1 MRHHAV
7 DANFADLRFMPDI
20 HSHRVAGQTL
30 ELLPERAVFWPERR
44 MLLIADAHFGKA
56 ATFRARGVPVPHGTT
71 ADNLER
77 LDALIERCGVEHI
90 VFLGD
95 FLHAREAQGTA
106 TIDALVRWRAR
117 HATIAMTLVRGNHDS
132 RAGDPPVRLGIEVV
146 DESHVVGP
154 FSMRHHPEP
163 CERGYVLA
171 GHLHPGFRLFGRG
184 GDGLRLP
191 CFWFGD
197 EAGSRVGVLPAFGA
211 FTGTWIVDALPDDRV
226 YVVAPDA
233 VHPVARVRPQRAA

>member
-1 MRHHAV
+1 MQR
-7 DANFADLRFMPDI
+7 MTI
-20 HSHRVAGQTL
+20 AGQIL
-30 ELLPERAVFWPERR
+30 HLLPERAAFWPERR

-56 ATFRARGVPVPHGTT
+56 ATFRARGFPVPHGTT

-77 LDALIERCGVEHI
+77 LDTLIARWGVEHI

-95 FLHAREAQGTA
+95 FLHAREAQGTQ
-106 TIDALVRWRAR
+106 TIEALVRWRAR
-117 HATIAMTLVRGNHDS
+117 HATVAMTLVRGNHDS
-132 RAGDPPVRLGIEVV
+132 RAGDPPARLDIDVV

-171 GHLHPGFRLFGRG
+171 GHLHPGFRLLGRG
-184 GDGLRLP
+184 GDLRLP
-191 CFWFGD
+191 CFWFGH

-226 YVVAPDA
+226 FVVAPDA
-233 VHPVARVRPQRAA
+233 VHPIGRARPQRAA